1 MPKGTDIMD
10 TAISVAS
17 EVAGVLPTHRQ
28 CSIQIKNKCSNYTL
42 SFPSLHINSGWCV
55 EMLPP
60 TIDPSSDGKGL
71 FSKTA
76 DTARGAVGVFT
87 YDVVNKS
94 TKEVTEKIAVMFSV
108 PYDFNFYSNWFAV
121 GVFGKDTKCDHDLYH
136 NMYNNEENKF
146 SRKKGGCCVS
156 YKNDR
161 ITILATMSDSFQPD
175 MKVEV
180 SDS

>member
-10 TAISVAS
+10 TAMTVVS

-28 CSIQIKNKCSNYTL
+28 CSIQITNKCSNYTL
-42 SFPSLHINSGWCV
+42 SFPSLHMNSGWCV

-60 TIDPSSDGKGL
+60 TIDPSSVGKGL

-76 DTARGAVGVFT
+76 DTARGAVGIFT
-87 YDVVNKS
+87 YDVLNKS
-94 TKEVTEKIAVMFSV
+94 TKESTEKIAVMFSV
-108 PYDFNFYSNWFAV
+108 PYDFNLFSNWFAV
-121 GVFGKDTKCDHDLYH
+121 GIFDKETQCDHDLYH
-136 NMYNNEENKF
+136 NMYNNQENTF
-146 SRKKGGCCVS
+146 ARKKGGCCLS
-156 YKNDR
+156 YKSDQ